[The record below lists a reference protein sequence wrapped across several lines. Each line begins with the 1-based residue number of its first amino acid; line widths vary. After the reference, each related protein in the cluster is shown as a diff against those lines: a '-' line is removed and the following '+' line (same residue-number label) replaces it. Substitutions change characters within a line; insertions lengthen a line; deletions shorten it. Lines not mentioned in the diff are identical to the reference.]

1 MSNFTH
7 RFEAASA
14 EPVGHTCILTSRAIE
29 DAGLLEILQT
39 PGAPMGYWGLFDV
52 LLDGTSPDF
61 VFREPLGRPNG
72 RKCGSVD
79 ASRASSARPSRP
91 GGDSPP
97 DTGLTHTC
105 RKDLEIEV
113 ERVGEEELDRR
124 GVGIARRHM
133 RAILRPL
140 GHVELATALSELVHP
155 SFRKGEAAAR

>member
-39 PGAPMGYWGLFDV
+39 PGAPMGYWVLFDV

-72 RKCGSVD
+72 RKSGSVD

-91 GGDSPP
+91 GGDSPS
-97 DTGLTHTC
+97 
-105 RKDLEIEV
+105 
-113 ERVGEEELDRR
+113 
-124 GVGIARRHM
+124 RH
-133 RAILRPL
+133 RP
-140 GHVELATALSELVHP
+140 HP
-155 SFRKGEAAAR
+155 YLP